1 MKQTVQASRV
11 NFNPKKPMQRFKAWQ
26 ADLMAR
32 ERGII
37 QYKEHTPSHVKAA
50 DRSTCERAVGACMK
64 GETLKAHGAYEGPRG
79 GVVPA
84 SSR

>member
-1 MKQTVQASRV
+1 MKQFEKASRV
-11 NFNPKKPMQRFKAWQ
+11 NFNPTKRMQRFKDWQ

-32 ERGII
+32 ERGISRLRREPI
-37 QYKEHTPSHVKAA
+37 YDKA
-50 DRSTCERAVGACMK
+50 TMRAMCDCVYGPVMK

-84 SSR
+84 ASR